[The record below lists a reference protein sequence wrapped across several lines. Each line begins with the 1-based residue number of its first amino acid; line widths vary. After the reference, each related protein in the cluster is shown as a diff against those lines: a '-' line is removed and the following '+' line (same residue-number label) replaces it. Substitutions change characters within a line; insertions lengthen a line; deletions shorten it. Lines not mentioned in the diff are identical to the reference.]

1 MGMRI
6 ALEFY
11 IDEVLCVGDLDD
23 LSDVLRA
30 AIDEKIGETDYM
42 VQDIHLD
49 FETDI

>member
-1 MGMRI
+1 MRI

-11 IDEVLCVGDLDD
+11 IDEVLCTIDLDE
-23 LSDVLRA
+23 LSDMIRA

-49 FETDI
+49 LEIDE